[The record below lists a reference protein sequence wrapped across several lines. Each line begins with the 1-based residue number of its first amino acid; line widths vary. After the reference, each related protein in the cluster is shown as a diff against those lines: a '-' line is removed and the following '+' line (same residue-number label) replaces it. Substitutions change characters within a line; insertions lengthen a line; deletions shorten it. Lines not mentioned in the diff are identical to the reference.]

1 MRQLHFLFLLALLL
15 VSHGGLPGAVP
26 HLEAAHA
33 HEAASAQHAHE
44 HKSIEVIEIQA
55 DTASHASEELV
66 PHAASHSHSSIAMP
80 DQAAFAANGPSTPAL
95 LRPGEAPPLVGFLA
109 APLTQPPS
117 A

>member
-15 VSHGGLPGAVP
+15 VSHGGLPGAIP

-33 HEAASAQHAHE
+33 HEAASAHHAHDE
-44 HKSIEVIEIQA
+44 RSGDVFEVQAAA
-55 DTASHASEELV
+55 DTHASEELA
-66 PHAASHSHSSIAMP
+66 PHAGSHSHNPIALA
-80 DQAAFAANGPSTPAL
+80 DEGAFVGNGAATRAL
-95 LRPGEAPPLVGFLA
+95 LRPGMAPPLVGVSP